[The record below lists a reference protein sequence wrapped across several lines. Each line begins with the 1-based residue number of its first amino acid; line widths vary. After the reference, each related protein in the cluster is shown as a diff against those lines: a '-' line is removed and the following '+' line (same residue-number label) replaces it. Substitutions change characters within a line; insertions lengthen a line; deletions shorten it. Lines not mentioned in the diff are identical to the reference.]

1 MDKELYSMLDG
12 IEEELTLIKNEEHED
27 YYSISDWL
35 DDQLEVEV
43 TTQLNKNYI
52 GSNVYITL
60 GGPTVWLDTRYSR
73 LEARW
78 GGDQASINIDYSLV
92 DELDQL
98 IEEYI
103 NY

>member
-1 MDKELYSMLDG
+1 MNKELYEILEV
-12 IEEELTLIKNEEHED
+12 IELELTLINNEEHED
-27 YYSISDWL
+27 YESIGDWL

-60 GGPTVWLDTRYSR
+60 GGPTIWLDTRRAR

-78 GGDQASINIDYSLV
+78 GRDEASINIDCSLIE
-92 DELDQL
+92 DLDQL